1 MSGPHAGVPAGVH
14 AGAPGAVISSR
25 HNPRFRAALDLRD
38 ARRRRA
44 AGRLLIDGIREIGRA
59 LDAGLPVME
68 AWLDPARLGDGPGA
82 ALLPRLRSAG
92 AEMIV
97 AVPELLEALA
107 YGDRTEGIVV
117 LAEEPSTEL
126 ARLAD
131 LEPLTAAAAGAA
143 GAAVAVPLVAVV
155 EGVEKPG
162 NLGAVLRSAD
172 GAGVTA
178 VIAADMRCDPWNA
191 NAIRASL
198 GTIFRVP
205 LAVCSSAEAID
216 FLRERGFA
224 MAAARVDGAIDYGA
238 ADLRG
243 PLAIVLG
250 AEDTGLSATWQGEDV
265 TAVRIPMLGIADSL
279 NVSVSAAILFYE
291 ALRQR
296 RGAGHG

>member
-1 MSGPHAGVPAGVH
+1 MSGPHGGAPAGVH
-14 AGAPGAVISSR
+14 AGAPGAAISSR

-44 AGRLLIDGIREIGRA
+44 AGRLLIDGVREIGRA

-82 ALLPRLRSAG
+82 ELLPRLRSAG

-97 AVPELLEALA
+97 AAPELLQALA

-117 LAEEPSTEL
+117 LAQEPSTEL

-131 LEPLTAAAAGAA
+131 LVPLTAAAAGAA
-143 GAAVAVPLVAVV
+143 AVPLVAVV

-216 FLRERGFA
+216 FLRERGIA
-224 MAAARVDGAIDYGA
+224 MAAARVDGAVDYGG
-238 ADLRG
+238 ADLWG

-250 AEDTGLSATWQGEDV
+250 AEDTGLSATWQGDDV

-291 ALRQR
+291 ARRQR
-296 RGAGHG
+296 RAAGDG